1 MKRNDLGVRIDEIR
15 ELATKYSKP
24 DLARMVE
31 MGMIDPQ
38 KAVMAGMMIDR
49 IAKSAM
55 EPPQTTVAQDVLG
68 QQPTTAQMPQQ
79 MPQQMPEG
87 IMAAP
92 GAPAPSEGVAALPSG
107 ITEMAGGGIVAFDE
121 GGEVPG
127 YADGVYVNSRNDPA
141 MRVDPR
147 VQARRDQDRYFIL
160 AQELK
165 DAQSRME
172 RGDPR
177 AAGDVKALQRDMRRM
192 KPAPSADAGI
202 GALLPAAEAAT
213 AAPPAKAPV
222 APVAAPDYF
231 YQDPFGAPS
240 AVEGDISLKEKV
252 ESGKPYS
259 PSMRGALFGYEQTP
273 PKPAAAAPKTAVPAS
288 KFEVKPAEEQ
298 PAPAPKE
305 KEQEVKTPQ
314 ELTFAT
320 QQLELPAKPNF
331 SEQYNQVR
339 QAYREAGVN
348 VDLYSDMRKDLTKKK
363 AGIAEK
369 RNAALGHAM
378 LAFGMGLMGARQGEE
393 FSRMSQ
399 EGQKALYQ
407 YMTNMERI
415 TDNEDRI
422 DTLDRQMQLAEQQ
435 FKMTGADSAMR
446 RMDKIEDQRTA
457 ILGKNAELA
466 QDANKT
472 RATIAADVYRTDKT
486 FQANMQSAAA
496 RIAVALGSNKGGFT
510 DPQLVKLRTDMEIQ
524 YGPALRE
531 LNKDKGSKEQ
541 IDKIVAEEI
550 DKKVL
555 EEVNKAR
562 NIRASGQ
569 IPVPSSGGGWNVSG
583 GID

>member
-1 MKRNDLGVRIDEIR
+1 MKRNDFGVRIDEIR

-31 MGMIDPQ
+31 MGMIEPQ

-68 QQPTTAQMPQQ
+68 QQPTTAQMPE
-79 MPQQMPEG
+79 QMPEG

-92 GAPAPSEGVAALPSG
+92 GAPAPSAGVAALPSG
-107 ITEMAGGGIVAFDE
+107 ITEMASGGIVAFDE

-127 YADGVYVNSRNDPA
+127 YAGGVYVDSRNDPA

-147 VQARRDQDRYFIL
+147 VQAKRDQDRYFIL

-165 DAQSRME
+165 DAQMRLGK
-172 RGDPR
+172 GDPR
-177 AAGDVKALQRDMRRM
+177 AEGDVKALQREMRRV

-202 GALLPAAEAAT
+202 GVLFPSAEAAPVT
-213 AAPPAKAPV
+213 PTPAAAAPV
-222 APVAAPDYF
+222 GAAPEYF
-231 YQDPFGAPS
+231 FQDPFGAPS
-240 AVEGDISLKEKV
+240 ATEGDVSLKPKV
-252 ESGKPYS
+252 ELGKPYE
-259 PSMRGALFGYEQTP
+259 PSVRGALFGYDVTA
-273 PKPAAAAPKTAVPAS
+273 PKPAAPAPKTAVPPS
-288 KFEVKPAEEQ
+288 KFEVKPVEQ
-298 PAPAPKE
+298 KPAPAPTE
-305 KEQEVKTPQ
+305 KEQEVKAPP
-314 ELTFAT
+314 ELTFAAE
-320 QQLELPAKPNF
+320 QLEVPAKPDF
-331 SEQYNQVR
+331 SEQYGKVK
-339 QAYREAGVN
+339 QAYQAAGVN
-348 VDLYSDMRKDLTKKK
+348 VDLYADMRKELNKKK
-363 AGIAEK
+363 ASVADK

-378 LAFGMGLMGARQGEE
+378 LAFGLGLMGARRGEE

-446 RMDKIEDQRTA
+446 RMEKLEDQRTA

-472 RATIAADVYRTDKT
+472 RATVAADIYRTDKT
-486 FQANMQSAAA
+486 FQANMQAAAA
-496 RIAVALGSNKGGFT
+496 RIAVALGQNRGGFT
-510 DPQLVKLRTDMEIQ
+510 DKQLVDLRAQMEMQ

-531 LNKDKGSKEQ
+531 LNKNKGSKEQ
-541 IDKIVAEEI
+541 IEAAVAEEI
-550 DKKVL
+550 DKKVI
-555 EEVNKAR
+555 EEVNKVR
-562 NIRASGQ
+562 GIRQTGN
-569 IPVPSSGGGWNVSG
+569 IPVPSSGQSWQVQGGM
-583 GID
+583 D